1 MRLSEFYSNEKFYNV
16 IDGVSFPLISC
27 KTENGELYIDEERN
41 LFYEDTYSKSSVL
54 LCSDVGEWIY
64 FNDNKIVCSLYYV
77 DNAWDEIYVRIVD
90 IQKNA
95 TLPGSLTK
103 YGLVYARDN
112 KIIKETSRQEATVIF
127 ELQNP
132 KTPIMF
138 WEDSF
143 SVPFYYPHS
152 KFLYER
158 HYDYDGNYL
167 EEKTKE
173 CFLRLFI
180 REFAFAFLKSFP
192 LTGTVA
198 ESLSVRQNEIFNE
211 LDQIRFG
218 TTKITYELIDHI
230 VSLTEDMGLSDKYT
244 VKVYQI
250 IKNLFIKHGIKDNLV
265 KPLLNVMAIN
275 RSGEF
280 GRISLR
286 WISLTNAKRIEKI
299 AKKSKGDFKNIIYD
313 IELLWENMERILV

>member
-16 IDGVSFPLISC
+16 IDGVSFPLTSC

-41 LFYEDTYSKSSVL
+41 LFYEETYSKSSVL

-64 FNDNKIVCSLYYV
+64 INDNKIVCSLYYI

-112 KIIKETSRQEATVIF
+112 KIIKENSKQEATVIF
-127 ELQNP
+127 ALQNS

-143 SVPFYYPHS
+143 SIPFYYPHS
-152 KFLYER
+152 KFLYEK

-180 REFAFAFLKSFP
+180 REFAFAFLKPFP
-192 LTGTVA
+192 LTGTIA
-198 ESLSVRQNEIFNE
+198 ESLSVQQSKLFNE
-211 LDQIRFG
+211 LDRIRFG
-218 TTKITYELIDHI
+218 TTKITFELIERI
-230 VSLTEDMGLSDKYT
+230 ISLTEEMQLSDNYT
-244 VKVYQI
+244 VRGYQI
-250 IKNLFIKHGIKDNLV
+250 IKKVLIKNDITDNLV
-265 KPLLNVMAIN
+265 KPLLNIMTIN

-299 AKKSKGDFKNIIYD
+299 AKKSKNEFKNIIYD
-313 IELLWENMERILV
+313 IELLWDKMKTVE

>member
-1 MRLSEFYSNEKFYNV
+1 MRLSEFYTNEIFYHK
-16 IDGVSFPLISC
+16 IDGYLLSRDTC
-27 KTENGELYIDEERN
+27 KTENGELYVDEDRR
-41 LFYEDTYSKSSVL
+41 LYYRAASSSSDVL
-54 LCSDVGEWIY
+54 LCHNVGEWIY
-64 FNDNKIVCSLYYV
+64 FNDRKIVCSLHYI
-77 DNAWDEIYVRIVD
+77 DNAWDEICVRIVD
-90 IQKNA
+90 IHGE
-95 TLPGSLTK
+95 TTFFGSLTQH
-103 YGLVYARDN
+103 GLVYAKDDE
-112 KIIKETSRQEATVIF
+112 IVKENSKQEVSVVF
-127 ELQNP
+127 KLQSS

-138 WEDSF
+138 WDDSF

-152 KFLYER
+152 KFLYEKY
-158 HYDYDGNYL
+158 YDYDGNYL

-173 CFLRLFI
+173 HFLQLFI
-180 REFAFAFLKSFP
+180 REFAFAFLKPFP

-198 ESLSVRQNEIFNE
+198 ESLSVRQNKIFNE

-244 VKVYQI
+244 VKGYQI

-265 KPLLNVMAIN
+265 KPLLNVMTIN

>member
-1 MRLSEFYSNEKFYNV
+1 MSLSEFYSNEKFYNV
-16 IDGVSFPLISC
+16 IDGVSFTLTSC

-41 LFYEDTYSKSSVL
+41 LFYRENTSKSPVL
-54 LCSDVGEWIY
+54 LCGDVGEWIY
-64 FNDNKIVCSLYYV
+64 FNDNKIVCSSYYT
-77 DNAWDEIYVRIVD
+77 DNAWDEIYIRIAD

-95 TLPGSLTK
+95 TFPGSLTK
-103 YGLVYARDN
+103 HGLVYVKDN
-112 KIIKETSRQEATVIF
+112 KIIKENSKQESAVLF
-127 ELQNP
+127 ELRSS

-138 WEDSF
+138 WDDSF

-152 KFLYER
+152 EFLYEKY
-158 HYDYDGNYL
+158 YDYDGNYL

-173 CFLRLFI
+173 HFLQLFI
-180 REFAFAFLKSFP
+180 REFAFAFLKPFP

-198 ESLSVRQNEIFNE
+198 ESLSVRQNKIFNE

-244 VKVYQI
+244 VKGYQI

-265 KPLLNVMAIN
+265 KPLLNVMTIN